1 MPSNQNQDAIRQRLN
16 DMQHELHARI
26 ERIEKEQQRHGD
38 PSLNQWSDGGLMH
51 ERDDEQFALKH
62 AAQAKLQQVDNALQR
77 LAQGHYG
84 QCTVCQR
91 DIDPKRLDALPVTPY
106 CIDHADQAES

>member
-1 MPSNQNQDAIRQRLN
+1 MPSNQNQDAIRQRLS
-16 DMQHELHARI
+16 DMHHELQARV
-26 ERIEKEQQRHGD
+26 ERIDNEQQRRGD
-38 PSLNQWSDGGLMH
+38 PALNQWSDQGTLH

-62 AAQAKLQQVDNALQR
+62 AAQAKLQQVESALQR

-106 CIDHADQAES
+106 CIDHADS